1 MSVEEFIIWVY
12 CCVDDYYQR
21 ATVGHNLRSRGYAP
35 TLSDSEVITME
46 LVGEFL
52 GIDAD
57 KKIWEYF
64 SQHWHFLFPKIGS
77 RSNFSKQAA
86 NLWCIKKVIHHL
98 MITDLGATNDLLHII
113 DGFPVPVCHYRRSG
127 RSKIFRDVESATYG
141 YCASKKEK
149 YYGFEGSI
157 VMTQK
162 GVITGYTLT
171 KPNIEREASF
181 ECVENIEGVLL
192 GDKGYIGDDYNE
204 EMKLEGIQ
212 ISVPPRKN
220 MEDQETPSFRKYLND
235 TRRKVE
241 TVIGQ
246 LVDRFNI
253 SKVRARSLWHLTSR
267 ITRKVLGHTIGMKL
281 LQERKDNS
289 MALEHILN
297 SSAAL

>member
-12 CCVDDYYQR
+12 CCVDDYYGR
-21 ATVGHNLRSRGYAP
+21 ATAGQNLRSRGFSPA
-35 TLSDSEVITME
+35 LSDSEVMTME

-57 KKIWEYF
+57 KNIWEYF
-64 SQHWHFLFPKIGS
+64 NQHWRFLFPQIGS
-77 RSNFSKQAA
+77 RSNFAKQAA
-86 NLWCIKKVIHHL
+86 NLWGIKRVIHQL
-98 MITDLGATNDLLHII
+98 IICDMKATDALLHIV

-127 RSKIFRDVESATYG
+127 RCKIFRDVESATYG

-149 YYGFEGSI
+149 YYGFEGTI
-157 VMTQK
+157 VISK
-162 GVITGYTLT
+162 SGVITGYTLT

-181 ECVENIEGVLL
+181 ECIQNIEGILL
-192 GDKGYIGDDYNE
+192 GDKGYIGDEYTE
-204 EMKLEGIQ
+204 EMKREGIQ
-212 ISVPPRKN
+212 VSAPPRKN
-220 MEDQETPSFRKYLND
+220 MKDEETPSFRKYLND

-267 ITRKVLGHTIGMKL
+267 VTRKILGHTIGMKL
-281 LQERKDNS
+281 LQERADSS
-289 MALEHILN
+289 MALEHIL
-297 SSAAL
+297 STAVD

>member
-12 CCVDDYYQR
+12 CCVDDYYRRTTIGQ
-21 ATVGHNLRSRGYAP
+21 TLRSRGFAP
-35 TLSDSEVITME
+35 ALSDAEVITME

-52 GIDAD
+52 GFDAD

-64 SQHWHFLFPKIGS
+64 SHHWMHLFPQLGS
-77 RSNFSKQAA
+77 RANFAKHAA
-86 NLWCIKKVIHHL
+86 NLWCIKKMIHEL
-98 MITDLGATNDLLHII
+98 IIADMGATEEEVHII

-127 RSKIFRDVESATYG
+127 RSKIFKDVEAATYG

-149 YYGFEGSI
+149 YYGFEGTI
-157 VMTQK
+157 VVTTS
-162 GVITGYTLT
+162 GVITGYTFT

-181 ECVENIEGVLL
+181 ECTQNIEGILL
-192 GDKGYIGDDYNE
+192 GDKGYLGEHYGE
-204 EMKLEGIQ
+204 EMKGDGIQ
-212 ISVPPRKN
+212 VSAPPKEN
-220 MEDQETPSFRKYLND
+220 MEDRETPSFRKYLND

-267 ITRKVLGHTIGMKL
+267 VTRKVLGHTIGMKF
-281 LQERKDNS
+281 LQDRRDNS
-289 MALEHILN
+289 MALEHIL
-297 SSAAL
+297 SSNPA